1 MVKPVRLELA
11 AGAES
16 PPSRQ
21 EPRRLRTRAALLSAG
36 AALLAE
42 RPIDAIPVDDIVEAA
57 GVAKGSFFNHFESKD
72 AFATAIAAE
81 IREEIGARVRAGNLG
96 IADPAECVVRGV
108 CVFARFALTEPGRAR
123 IMLRSSAWVTSA
135 RNPLNRGLEAHI
147 ADGVAQGRF
156 TPRAGRAGVAF
167 MVGLGHTLVSAI
179 THDGLKP
186 PAALALTTEILALA
200 LAGLGLAETEA
211 VALASRVAAD
221 VINEADA
228 SSDR

>member
-1 MVKPVRLELA
+1 MVKPV
-11 AGAES
+11 GVKMTVGVDS

-81 IREEIGARVRAGNLG
+81 IREEIGARVRAGNIG
-96 IADPAECVVRGV
+96 IPDPAECVVRGV
-108 CVFARFALTEPGRAR
+108 CVFVRFALSEPGRAR

-156 TPRAGRAGVAF
+156 TPRAERAGVAF
-167 MVGLGHTLVSAI
+167 IVGLGHTLVSAI
-179 THDGLKP
+179 TNDQLSLVK
-186 PAALALTTEILALA
+186 ARNLSNDILVLTLV
-200 LAGLGLAETEA
+200 GLGMGDLDAQTVVSRAMVAVLATPG
-211 VALASRVAAD
+211 
-221 VINEADA
+221 
-228 SSDR
+228 DRATT